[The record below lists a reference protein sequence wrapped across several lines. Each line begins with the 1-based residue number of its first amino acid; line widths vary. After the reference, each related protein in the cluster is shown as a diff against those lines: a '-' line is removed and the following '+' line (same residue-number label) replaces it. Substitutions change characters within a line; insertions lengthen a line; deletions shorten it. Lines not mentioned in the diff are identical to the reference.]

1 MPVKIPTNVM
11 RLKSISNSLQSM
23 KDRTLDQ
30 QCTVTRPG
38 VSNIAASYAVELLVA
53 LLHHP
58 LRHSAP
64 AYYICAMNPSDGS
77 MSPRSSRRLA
87 PVIPEGGIL
96 GILPHS
102 IRGSMSNYENIL
114 PATQKFSQC
123 IACSKVFI
131 TTKFTSRQNFM
142 LKSIKSIHFKGIY
155 LF

>member
-1 MPVKIPTNVM
+1 MQ
-11 RLKSISNSLQSM
+11 SL

-58 LRHSAP
+58 LKHSAP
-64 AYYICAMNPSDGS
+64 AYYVSATNVPDSGS
-77 MSPRSSRRLA
+77 ASPRPSRRFA
-87 PVIPEGGIL
+87 PTIPDSGIL

-114 PATQKFSQC
+114 PATKKFSQC
-123 IACSKVFI
+123 IACSQVNFKFKLLCYNNCIKTFI
-131 TTKFTSRQNFM
+131 
-142 LKSIKSIHFKGIY
+142 LKIII
-155 LF
+155 